1 MSDLGNCLVFAE
13 NLRRLMKQRGVRS
26 VDVANA
32 IDISVGTFSNWV
44 NARMYPRIDRIE
56 KLANYFNV
64 SKAELVERNGI
75 RTDSY
80 TFLSENEKLAI
91 EIMRH
96 STDEQQQFIIRMMR
110 YAKELLDY
118 EGGES
123 REKIPS

>member
-32 IDISVGTFSNWV
+32 IDISVGTYSNWI

-64 SKAELVERNGI
+64 SKSELVERTGI
-75 RTDSY
+75 RSDSL
-80 TFLSENEKLAI
+80 TFLTANEKVAV
-91 EIMRH
+91 EIMRD
-96 STDEQQQFIIRMMR
+96 STEEQQEQIIRMMR
-110 YAKELLDY
+110 YAKELLDF